1 MVDRDSEPHPGS
13 GSLWG
18 LSELRGGG
26 GGRGAGVAQEHRE
39 WWLRKKVDAL
49 VQVNFEKDG
58 KVQTLSLSGLV
69 LDCFLAA
76 QLFFLV
82 RVLVDTVV
90 ALPMLKFVTKVL
102 FPPLLPSLSEYPEVL
117 GLSIMLAHW
126 GMRLSKT
133 ALSCMALLAHA
144 VRT

>member
-1 MVDRDSEPHPGS
+1 MVNLDSEPHPGG

-26 GGRGAGVAQEHRE
+26 GSGAGVAQEHRQ
-39 WWLRKKVDAL
+39 WWLRKRVDGL
-49 VQVNFEKDG
+49 LQVHFEKDG

-76 QLFFLV
+76 KLFFLV

>member
-1 MVDRDSEPHPGS
+1 M
-13 GSLWG
+13 
-18 LSELRGGG
+18 
-26 GGRGAGVAQEHRE
+26 AQEHRE
-39 WWLRKKVDAL
+39 WWLRKKVDAV

-69 LDCFLAA
+69 LECFLAA

-90 ALPMLKFVTKVL
+90 ALPMLKLVTKVL

-133 ALSCMALLAHA
+133 LLSCMLAGHA
-144 VRT
+144 VIPKP